1 MIMKL
6 RRRQY
11 SYTIARLNRS
21 FYANTVVLERIRS
34 MKPTKQE
41 DKKEEDKQNEEKAE
55 DDAGQVE
62 SKTEKTQNDADKKEK
77 TEDSSD
83 IKQEDDKQE
92 KEKTE
97 DKTDSEAGDDKEKE
111 EKKDKKSDDKQK
123 PPLLYVSNILQLRE
137 HEILY
142 PVFDKER
149 MAIVV
154 SAVNGHEFGH
164 LIVGNGNID
173 FLVIAHLKN
182 ARTMNEARTR
192 YIDLQRINMKEI
204 LEGYLYDVLN
214 LVGYGIGVPPDE
226 GCEDV
231 LKLLAAFSPF
241 CKKFKIDFNG
251 IPEKQ
256 MKILKSFMSCIMD
269 MNFRDIK
276 IDKPMRR
283 THLLVLISLDQYGQT
298 TQPKHKQRRYSD
310 IEDDTYDPQK
320 GHDFYYFIKAYDVSK
335 YDIDEDSV
343 PEPKDILDARSELL
357 FAYLLLFMAMDINE
371 YVVSPNDVVMFEEVF
386 TYLSDTVF
394 TDDCEMNRKLKN
406 AMVSTLRTEEEEDED
421 T

>member
-62 SKTEKTQNDADKKEK
+62 SKTEKTQNDAD
-77 TEDSSD
+77 
-83 IKQEDDKQE
+83 
-92 KEKTE
+92 
-97 DKTDSEAGDDKEKE
+97 
-111 EKKDKKSDDKQK
+111 KKDKKSDDKQK

-298 TQPKHKQRRYSD
+298 TQPKYKQRRYSD

-343 PEPKDILDARSELL
+343 PEPKDILDVRSELL

-406 AMVSTLRTEEEEDED
+406 AIVSTLRTEEEEDED